1 MTSVSDEFVLQWME
15 AAIWGRQHIGPKHLQ
30 APGPSHEQLLRL
42 FHSAAAAP
50 DHDQLR
56 PWRFIVMG
64 TASRETLAQAFAD
77 ALLERDAK
85 ASPEQLA
92 DARAKAYRGPCLIL
106 AVADLRNPNPAV
118 PDAEKILSLG
128 CAVQN
133 LLLCAQAQGFATGLT
148 SGKALSHGLFA
159 TRSVCCK
166 GSRRCA
172 SSVWAHRPSNDST
185 NPAPIPPISSPGCDH
200 LAGSGGKDDLAACAL
215 GAPMCCSISGSVWAM
230 PLWQSMQVLP

>member
-15 AAIWGRQHIGPKHLQ
+15 AAIWRRQHIGPKHLQ

-42 FHSAAAAP
+42 FHRAAAAP

-56 PWRFIVMG
+56 PWRFILMG

-92 DARAKAYRGPCLIL
+92 DARTKAYRGPCLIL

-148 SGKALSHGLFA
+148 SGKALSSRAFRNAFGLLQGEQAVCFI
-159 TRSVCCK
+159 SVGTPAK
-166 GSRRCA
+166 Q
-172 SSVWAHRPSNDST
+172 RPHKPRPD
-185 NPAPIPPISSPGCDH
+185 PADFVTW
-200 LAGSGGKDDLAACAL
+200 L
-215 GAPMCCSISGSVWAM
+215 
-230 PLWQSMQVLP
+230 

>member
-1 MTSVSDEFVLQWME
+1 MTSVSDESTLQWME

-30 APGPSHEQLLRL
+30 APGPSDAQVRRL
-42 FHSAAAAP
+42 FLSAAAAP

-64 TASRETLAQAFAD
+64 ASTRDTLAQAFAD
-77 ALLERDAK
+77 ALVERDAK

-92 DARAKAYRGPCLIL
+92 DARAKAFRGPCLIL

-133 LLLCAQAQGFATGLT
+133 LLLSAQAQGYATGLT
-148 SGKALSHGLFA
+148 SGKALSSRAFRNAFGLQEGEQAVCFI
-159 TRSVCCK
+159 SVGTPTK
-166 GSRRCA
+166 Q
-172 SSVWAHRPSNDST
+172 RPRKPRPD
-185 NPAPIPPISSPGCDH
+185 PADFVTW
-200 LAGSGGKDDLAACAL
+200 L
-215 GAPMCCSISGSVWAM
+215 
-230 PLWQSMQVLP
+230 